1 MLRAVMLIL
10 LAPLSGAYAEPLTA
24 RAANPATAE
33 VSLASRAPALGDSC
47 PRATVDDVKI
57 LCSMIC
63 SKRRDAKKGT
73 ETYPFDYQSY
83 LFKIACTS
91 RDDPEEVMN
100 QKIQAFWKK
109 HQSML
114 QCEAFGFNLGRGD
127 LIKYGVSNYF
137 DEFVGDVT
145 LWGVDLNKIDP
156 ADGKTVLDYVK
167 EEMEKKKGTA
177 LEYTLKY
184 YYAILKESGAKH
196 RKDLPASP

>member
-10 LAPLSGAYAEPLTA
+10 LAPLSGANAEPLTA

-47 PRATVDDVKI
+47 PRATPEDIKG
-57 LCSMIC
+57 LCSFIC
-63 SKRRDAKKGT
+63 DKKRDKKNGN
-73 ETYPFDYQSY
+73 ETYPFHYQSH

-114 QCEAFGFNLGRGD
+114 FCDTFGFNVVKGD
-127 LIKYGVSNYF
+127 LIKYGVDNYF

-177 LEYTLKY
+177 LEYKLKY